1 MQIKRQ
7 RLQMDPDVPHSHRLF
22 QRASAPATHLQRLN
36 RASFRPHAAQAY
48 ARAREPFVLL
58 RSGSGNDNFE
68 NLDVS
73 TFSAVAAS
81 GHVTAILRRCGTFW
95 LALADCLCIVSRL
108 LAALLRRC
116 WPR

>member
-1 MQIKRQ
+1 MKIKRQ

-22 QRASAPATHLQRLN
+22 QRASAPVTHLQRFF
-36 RASFRPHAAQAY
+36 RPSFRPHAAQAY
-48 ARAREPFVLL
+48 ARAREPFMLL
-58 RSGSGNDNFE
+58 RSGSGNDNLE
-68 NLDVS
+68 DLDVS

-81 GHVTAILRRCGTFW
+81 GHVTAIFRKFGIFW
-95 LALADCLCIVSRL
+95 LALADYLCIVSRL